1 MESPVVSVA
10 MVLRNMQRFVGE
22 SVESILN
29 QSFRD
34 FEFVI
39 VDFGSTDESRAIVSR
54 YQANDRRI
62 KLHVI
67 PPCGLSEARNASCFL
82 AQGKYVAL
90 MDADDIAFPNRLERQ
105 VAYLDQHP
113 EIALL
118 GSAIRCIGPSGESRF
133 LRSFPMTDGEIRSA
147 LQHSTAIQQTTV
159 MMRREILGIV
169 KGYRRA
175 FALAEDYDLWLRV
188 IEHFQVANLPEPLVH
203 YRIHPGQISVQRLRQ
218 EVMCW
223 IAARAA
229 AQIRARGGADP
240 LWETEEITPD
250 VLTLLGVTQV
260 DFAQALATAYFDWMN
275 AMLQA
280 SNDEAVL
287 HLVADLLELSRLA
300 KIDRSMLSEACLNVA
315 QIQFKRGAYLASIG
329 STARAVSI
337 RPVVVGR
344 PFKKLVRRAASFLSC
359 RHGSKADPARV
370 ESPQD
375 GTPVND

>member
-1 MESPVVSVA
+1 
-10 MVLRNMQRFVGE
+10 
-22 SVESILN
+22 
-29 QSFRD
+29 
-34 FEFVI
+34 
-39 VDFGSTDESRAIVSR
+39 
-54 YQANDRRI
+54 
-62 KLHVI
+62 
-67 PPCGLSEARNASCFL
+67 
-82 AQGKYVAL
+82 
-90 MDADDIAFPNRLERQ
+90 
-105 VAYLDQHP
+105 
-113 EIALL
+113 
-118 GSAIRCIGPSGESRF
+118 
-133 LRSFPMTDGEIRSA
+133 
-147 LQHSTAIQQTTV
+147 
-159 MMRREILGIV
+159 
-169 KGYRRA
+169 
-175 FALAEDYDLWLRV
+175 
-188 IEHFQVANLPEPLVH
+188 
-203 YRIHPGQISVQRLRQ
+203 
-218 EVMCW
+218 
-223 IAARAA
+223 
-229 AQIRARGGADP
+229 
-240 LWETEEITPD
+240 
-250 VLTLLGVTQV
+250 VTQV